1 MNALHREARRMADT
15 PNPRVKK
22 LANGL
27 YTVRDY
33 ERPKD
38 VSTGELRRIADE
50 ARKVQIRIPNDNPN
64 KPT

>member
-1 MNALHREARRMADT
+1 MADT
-15 PNPRVKK
+15 PNPRVRK
-22 LANGL
+22 LGNGL

-38 VSTGELRRIADE
+38 VDTGELRKIADE
-50 ARKVQIRIPNDNPN
+50 ARKVQIRIPYDNPK